1 MLRELLT
8 EIGARFLDE
17 KQKALKDNEFA
28 DYVRSDGKEIL
39 REVVGDDN
47 LLVKASVGAG
57 NWAEIAWLGMF
68 NAESTTSATSGIY
81 VVYLFSAD
89 LKYVYLAQ
97 GQGVTQVKEEFGKGQ
112 VEELLRRSAIIR
124 ARVPESAPRFRAG
137 PIELGGS
144 TNLAKEYDSAVAYFA
159 KYDTSNLPEEDMLL
173 EDLHEMLRLY
183 GLLVARGG
191 VDNLET
197 YATFGEFAAAEEA
210 SLTEKRQYIRHARIE
225 RNAKAANAAK
235 KARGY
240 TCEGCGINFE
250 WIYGERGKG
259 FIEAHHLVPLYTL
272 PEGVSVKIDVQNDFA
287 VLCSNCHRIV
297 HRSKPML
304 SIEELRELKGVRML
318 RRAFEQKYGG

>member
-1 MLRELLT
+1 MLRELLV
-8 EIGARFLDE
+8 EIASRFLVE
-17 KQKALKDNEFA
+17 KQKALKGSDFA
-28 DYVRSDGKEIL
+28 NYVRRDGKEIL
-39 REVVGDDN
+39 KSVIDDDN
-47 LLVKASVGAG
+47 LLCKASVGAG
-57 NWAEIAWLGMF
+57 NWAEIVWLGIF
-68 NAESTTSATSGIY
+68 NSESTISATSGIY
-81 VVYLFSAD
+81 VVYLFSED

-97 GQGVTQVKEEFGKGQ
+97 GQGVTQVKAEFGKDQ

-124 ARVPESAPRFRAG
+124 ARVPEFISRFSAG

-159 KYDTSNLPEEDMLL
+159 KYETSKLPEENLLL

-191 VDNLET
+191 IDNLET
-197 YATFGEFAAAEEA
+197 YATFGEFTASEDA

-225 RNAKAANAAK
+225 RNAKAADAAK

-250 WIYGERGKG
+250 WVYGELGKG
-259 FIEAHHLVPLYTL
+259 FIEAHHLVPLHTL
-272 PEGVSVKIDVQNDFA
+272 PEGVSVKIDVRNDFA

-304 SIEELRELKGVRML
+304 SIEELRKVKGVRML
-318 RRAFEQKYGG
+318 RRAFEQKFGG